1 MLVDYWRAVDDG
13 APRAAPA
20 FQRFWVLVSAVYE
33 QSYEQKCGA
42 SAPADGWRK
51 TGWKLL
57 SDRSVLVNAVSY
69 VWRAAA
75 NDAVSFLRHETV
87 VRRSAESAAVDPTLE
102 SSVEAEEDALLGALR
117 AVLADL
123 PSDARSEVLEY
134 YAPGGA
140 EALAAKNLRL
150 VPSVQRGPRV
160 GQRRTN
166 AQAAEAVQ
174 KSVQRIRDVI
184 GATVYERTGA
194 VPRQK
199 AGPVTRTRSGD
210 SSTREDL

>member
-1 MLVDYWRAVDDG
+1 MSRLPTAAEIRESGELRGLLVDYWRAVDDG

-102 SSVEAEEDALLGALR
+102 SSVEAEEDALLVPKEAR
-117 AVLADL
+117 PPRDL
-123 PSDARSEVLEY
+123 LD
-134 YAPGGA
+134 
-140 EALAAKNLRL
+140 
-150 VPSVQRGPRV
+150 
-160 GQRRTN
+160 
-166 AQAAEAVQ
+166 
-174 KSVQRIRDVI
+174 
-184 GATVYERTGA
+184 
-194 VPRQK
+194 
-199 AGPVTRTRSGD
+199 
-210 SSTREDL
+210 